1 MPDLIYI
8 SLMRFPNEKAHSLQI
23 VQNCEAFAQAGRDVA
38 LWVTARYNT
47 PDMRAITDVYAH
59 YGVQNCFGITRLPV
73 LDLLPLCAGNLAL
86 ERVAFALVQLTF
98 VAVAFLRLLFHPPV
112 TVYTRDEAVAW
123 AIGALR
129 KHTLVYEAHLYKRGA
144 WLQTQAC
151 RRARAVIAIT
161 PPLAHDLI
169 ATRGADAHKVLT
181 AHDGIRAARFAHL
194 PTQQEARARLGW
206 SQEAFIVG
214 FVGRLHM
221 LNVEKGVST
230 LIHAL
235 ARLEGACIAIVGGPD
250 DIAESYRT
258 LWRTLGQDDA
268 RFIYV
273 GQVPPDDVPAH
284 ICAFSV
290 CAMPHPHTAQ
300 YAKYTSPLKLFEY
313 MACGK
318 PIVASSMAGWADV
331 LEDGANA
338 LLVPPDDA
346 HALAHALARLRDD
359 SALAEAIGARAHADA
374 HAHYTWARRTER
386 ILAHMDGIA

>member
-1 MPDLIYI
+1 
-8 SLMRFPNEKAHSLQI
+8 MRFPNEKAHSLQI
-23 VQNCEAFAQAGRDVA
+23 MQNCEAFAQRGRTVT

-47 PDMRAITDVYAH
+47 PDMRAIGDVYAH
-59 YGVQNCFGITRLPV
+59 YGVQACFSIARLPV
-73 LDLLPLCAGNLAL
+73 LDLMPLCGGKLTL

-98 VAVAFLRLLFHPPV
+98 VMVVFLRLLFHPPAV
-112 TVYTRDEAVAW
+112 VYTRDEAVAW

-129 KHTLVYEAHLYKRGA
+129 KHTLVYEAHLYKQGA

-161 PPLAHDLI
+161 APLAHDLI
-169 ATRGADAHKVLT
+169 ATRGASAHKVLI
-181 AHDGIRAARFAHL
+181 AHDGIREARFTNL

-230 LIHAL
+230 LVHAL
-235 ARLEGACIAIVGGPD
+235 ARLDDACLAIVGGPD

-258 LWRTLGQDDA
+258 LWQSLGGDGA
-268 RFIYV
+268 RFLYV
-273 GQVPPDDVPAH
+273 GQVPPDDVPMH
-284 ICAFSV
+284 ICAFSA

-318 PIVASSMAGWADV
+318 PIVASAMLGWADV

-346 HALAHALARLRDD
+346 QALAHAFTRLRGD
-359 SALAEAIGARAHADA
+359 SALAQAIGARAHADA
-374 HAHYTWARRTER
+374 HAHYTWARRAER
-386 ILAHMDGIA
+386 ILAHIDGIRG